1 MVWILVH
8 RGQRLRSRRG
18 STGRAD
24 LGQSKIQ
31 YLCVALFGNKDICW
45 LDVPVDYALRVGRIE
60 SLSYIYC
67 DLQRPLQFHRT
78 TRNQMLEGLALQ
90 ILHRNEAPALV
101 FANFVNGANIRMI

>member
-45 LDVPVDYALRVGRIE
+45 LDVSVDYAVRVGRIE
-60 SLSYIYC
+60 SLSYFYC
-67 DLQRPLQFHRT
+67 DVQRRLQFHRT
-78 TRNQMLEGLALQ
+78 TRNRRLESLALQ
-90 ILHRNEAPALV
+90 TLHRNEASAPV
-101 FANFVNGANIRMI
+101 FR